1 VTSAAPELT
10 APISASSHAHEAE
23 RGMSRGMAGMVLF
36 IASEVM
42 LFGGLF
48 AGYFFIRNQADVWP
62 PEGVHEL
69 EAGLGAILTV
79 ILVVSGLVGHTGIVA
94 AKKGNNQLFLLMM
107 AATIVLGIIFIA
119 GQSYEW
125 LELMDEG
132 LTAGSGVYGSTFYV
146 MTGFHGAHVIAGLCM
161 LIVVFL
167 RAYWR
172 DFTPARHLF
181 ADASMLYWHFVDVVW
196 VGLYLLLYLT

>member
-1 VTSAAPELT
+1 MTSGELT
-10 APISASSHAHEAE
+10 APISASSHASHAE

-48 AGYFFIRNQADVWP
+48 AGYFFVRNQAEVWP

-69 EAGLGAILTV
+69 DWQLGAILTA
-79 ILVVSGLVGHTGIVA
+79 ILVISGLVGHTGIVA
-94 AKKGNNQLFLLMM
+94 LRKGNNQLFVLLM
-107 AATIVLGIIFIA
+107 AATILLGLVFIG
-119 GQSYEW
+119 GQAYEW

-132 LTAGSGVYGSTFYV
+132 LVAGSTVYGSTFYV
-146 MTGFHGAHVIAGLCM
+146 LTGFHGAHVIAGLLM

-172 DFTPARHLF
+172 DFTPARHVF
-181 ADASMLYWHFVDVVW
+181 ADSAMLYWHFVDIVW
-196 VGLYLLLYLT
+196 VGLYLLLYLS